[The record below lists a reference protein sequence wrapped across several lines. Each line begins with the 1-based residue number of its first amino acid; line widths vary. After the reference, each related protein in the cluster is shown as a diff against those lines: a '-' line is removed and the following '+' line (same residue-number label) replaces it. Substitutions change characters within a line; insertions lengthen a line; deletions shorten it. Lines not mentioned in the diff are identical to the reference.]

1 MYELVP
7 VYFWSILEPEL
18 ARFWRWYWLAR
29 FKADVMVAP
38 EKGRGRNVKNELDIT
53 LKERVV
59 NYVGKVVRDVGFSS
73 TGQHE

>member
-1 MYELVP
+1 MTCLFEVVDDEPETLPWTSPVRDMYELVP

-38 EKGRGRNVKNELDIT
+38 EKGREGEGVEGEK
-53 LKERVV
+53 
-59 NYVGKVVRDVGFSS
+59 
-73 TGQHE
+73 